1 MLLIAAPLGA
11 AAATAHYYRIDSAA
25 SDARAKVAFMG
36 LTSKTVRFPSISGNI
51 SLNPARSRQISLN
64 VSINARALKAGGG
77 ITEKRLKGKDFF
89 YVARHPTVRF
99 TGKSMTMTGAKT
111 GRVSGRLTVRGIT
124 RPVTL
129 AVKFSSPPTQASGK
143 KNITLTAT
151 TAINRRNFGM
161 TAYSGIV
168 GKKVTIS
175 IRTRMIPR

>member
-1 MLLIAAPLGA
+1 
-11 AAATAHYYRIDSAA
+11 
-25 SDARAKVAFMG
+25 MG
-36 LTSKTVRFPSISGNI
+36 LVSKTVRFPKISGSI
-51 SLNPARSRQISLN
+51 SLNPARPQQISLN
-64 VSINARALKAGGG
+64 VSISARALKAGGG

-89 YVARHPTVRF
+89 DVARHPTLRF
-99 TGKSMTMTGAKT
+99 TGKSITMTGAKT

-129 AVKFSSPPTQASGK
+129 VVKFSSPPTQASGK
-143 KNITLTAT
+143 KNIALTAT
-151 TAINRRNFGM
+151 TTINRRNFGM